1 MEDYIIAETS
11 RVIFLLIRVWSVI
24 SEATENALVRLI
36 WLISLVDVTDLAI
49 CLELRPQEGG

>member
-24 SEATENALVRLI
+24 SEATENALVWLI

-49 CLELRPQEGG
+49 CLERRPQEGG

>member
-36 WLISLVDVTDLAI
+36 WLISLVDVTDLAV
-49 CLELRPQEGG
+49 CLERRPQEGG

>member
-24 SEATENALVRLI
+24 SEATENALVWQI

-49 CLELRPQEGG
+49 CLE